1 MGTIPSYD
9 AATTPLQDSDQF
21 YIEQGV
27 SADRGKRATVLML
40 NDKIAAGITPL
51 ITAEAVRAQAAEQ
64 RLSERDY
71 KLALYYFIQSNITDP
86 QPLGQITGPA
96 ATITQANTAP
106 VDIAL
111 MDNTNIDW
119 LRAWYETSTYRNPS
133 VAIDPIIMTAGA
145 VGMKTLAASLPV
157 GTASAY
163 AADSKFM
170 AYWSQSL
177 DRIVVATSGAYHNN
191 AFGKIGLLLPEGN
204 YGVPEAQSDEL
215 IVRFTRAL
223 TANVLDSFT
232 VSVHRPAFIG
242 NSSVVLPLSSITGF
256 DTGSTVAI
264 RARRSAGA
272 YDWKIDIWEEP

>member
-1 MGTIPSYD
+1 MSTIPSYD

-96 ATITQANTAP
+96 AAITPANTAP

-170 AYWSQSL
+170 VYWSQSL

-191 AFGKIGLLLPEGN
+191 AFGKIGLLQIG
-204 YGVPEAQSDEL
+204 
-215 IVRFTRAL
+215 RAH
-223 TANVLDSFT
+223 V
-232 VSVHRPAFIG
+232 
-242 NSSVVLPLSSITGF
+242 
-256 DTGSTVAI
+256 
-264 RARRSAGA
+264 
-272 YDWKIDIWEEP
+272 